1 MMVIGITGGLA
12 SGKTTLARML
22 QRRGFVHINADK
34 IVHDLLQHDAQ
45 VIAAI
50 SAAFPSVTAA
60 KKIDRRKLGEL
71 ISHDEASLAT
81 LEEILHPAVR
91 RAEIAAIKLAM
102 RQRRKAVLFDVP
114 LLFETGADD
123 LCDVTI
129 TATAPEPHRRRRAF
143 LRPHMT
149 PEKYARLTAR
159 QYCESERL
167 ALADMVIPTG
177 LGKSFTRR
185 LATLWL
191 KELGLV

>member
-1 MMVIGITGGLA
+1 MRVIGITGGLA

-22 QRRGFVHINADK
+22 WRRGFVHINADK
-34 IVHDLLQHDAQ
+34 IVHDLLQHNTQ

-50 SAAFPSVTAA
+50 SAAFPRVVAA

-71 ISHDEASLAT
+71 VSHDEAALAI
-81 LEEILHPAVR
+81 LEQVLHPAVR

-102 RQRRKAVLFDVP
+102 RQRRKAVLLDVP

-129 TATAPEPHRRRRAF
+129 AVAAPDHHRRRRAF

-149 PEKYARLTAR
+149 PEKYARLIAR
-159 QYCESERL
+159 QHHESERL
-167 ALADMVIPTG
+167 ALADVVIPTS
-177 LGKSFTRR
+177 LGKGFTRR

-191 KELGLV
+191 KELGLL

>member
-50 SAAFPSVTAA
+50 SAAFRSVTAA

-71 ISHDEASLAT
+71 VSHDEASLAT

-114 LLFETGADD
+114 VLCETGAD
-123 LCDVTI
+123 
-129 TATAPEPHRRRRAF
+129 E
-143 LRPHMT
+143 
-149 PEKYARLTAR
+149 
-159 QYCESERL
+159 
-167 ALADMVIPTG
+167 
-177 LGKSFTRR
+177 
-185 LATLWL
+185 
-191 KELGLV
+191 